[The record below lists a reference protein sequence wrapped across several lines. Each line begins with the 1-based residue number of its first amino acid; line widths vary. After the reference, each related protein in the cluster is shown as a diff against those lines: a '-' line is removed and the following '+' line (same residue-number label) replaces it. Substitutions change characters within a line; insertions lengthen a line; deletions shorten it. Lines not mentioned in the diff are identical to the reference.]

1 MLVVLAAG
9 KSILWQQNY
18 SDGRKVFEM
27 GAVKGPVYYKEQA
40 FNIST
45 NRLSLTFHKATY
57 SSNP

>member
-40 FNIST
+40 FKHFYQSFIVDFPQSNI
-45 NRLSLTFHKATY
+45 LE
-57 SSNP
+57 